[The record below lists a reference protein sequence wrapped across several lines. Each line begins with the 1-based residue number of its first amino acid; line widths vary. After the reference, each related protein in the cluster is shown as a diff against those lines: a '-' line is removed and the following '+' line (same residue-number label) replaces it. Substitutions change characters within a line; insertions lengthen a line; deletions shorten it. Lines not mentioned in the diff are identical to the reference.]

1 MTKRSVAVNYKTA
14 EKLKQNLKP
23 FVINGYYLIALDP
36 SWSKVFDKVT
46 FDVAIV
52 KGRLQIT
59 SSQKINR

>member
-1 MTKRSVAVNYKTA
+1 MEKVSITVKHKTA
-14 EKLKQNLKP
+14 DKLKQVVKP